1 MACKIVLSNI
11 INTTLFNEKSYNIS
25 VIALVLLKVRR
36 LFAAS
41 FKILLAFAISVI

>member
-25 VIALVLLKVRR
+25 VIALVLLKVVFNYCSKSGD
-36 LFAAS
+36 FAQRG
-41 FKILLAFAISVI
+41 F